1 MYVRS
6 IMPDKANKPRRRTK
20 KQKAEFNPSLREVME
35 IILEK
40 YDMTLDTPL
49 SELQANQ
56 DAMRGV
62 VGVLSLALKDQTGI
76 DWSQFLEQRY

>member
-1 MYVRS
+1 MYVRAT
-6 IMPDKANKPRRRTK
+6 MPDKAKRPRRRK
-20 KQKAEFNPSLREVME
+20 KTSREFNPSLREVME

-49 SELQANQ
+49 SQLQENQ

-62 VGVLSLALKDQTGI
+62 VGVLSLALKDQSGI
-76 DWSQFLEQRY
+76 DWSQFLEQRF